1 MDTFTELERG
11 LIINSGVRDFQG
23 GPVVKNPPANA
34 GGHGFSPC
42 GLGRFHSAAGQ
53 LSPCTATEAQ
63 TPESSCSATR
73 EATALRGPCTATRES
88 LCAAMKTQ
96 HNQKE
101 THLK

>member
-11 LIINSGVRDFQG
+11 LMINSGVQDFQG

-53 LSPCTATEAQ
+53 LSPCTATEA
-63 TPESSCSATR
+63 
-73 EATALRGPCTATRES
+73 
-88 LCAAMKTQ
+88 
-96 HNQKE
+96 
-101 THLK
+101 